1 MVDLKAKLQGAYKN
15 SESSGEGDYKKYGES
30 NYSKEN
36 KKEEPLE
43 IQQEPVKTYE
53 ETEKI
58 HKETSPVSNEL
69 SLTLVEKVVSA
80 YELLDKIDLT
90 ENILNTLGVNSQSS
104 AAEIILAYIKSGA
117 NLFSKVDEILKL
129 YQMNPVDMAYS
140 LMSINNNEL
149 EEIEGNVSAICGERI
164 NADINSD
171 KINYCRQIQS
181 LISNL
186 SPQQV
191 EQLQEMAGNR

>member
-1 MVDLKAKLQGAYKN
+1 MVDLKTKLQGAYKN

-30 NYSKEN
+30 NYSKEA
-36 KKEEPLE
+36 KKEEPVKV
-43 IQQEPVKTYE
+43 QQYE
-53 ETEKI
+53 EPT
-58 HKETSPVSNEL
+58 PVSNEL
-69 SLTLVEKVVSA
+69 SLALVEKVVSA

-90 ENILNTLGVNSQSS
+90 ENILNTLGVNNQSS

-186 SPQQV
+186 SQQQV
-191 EQLQEMAGNR
+191 EQLQEMAGNK